1 MKRKIRNPSE
11 RKRLRRA
18 LSVRKKVSGT
28 KERPRMT
35 VFKSA
40 RHIYVSLIDDET
52 GNTLCTV
59 STLTKEVKP
68 ELAGKKKAEQAE
80 HVGKKV
86 AEVAKSK
93 GIEAVVFDRNGWPYH
108 GRVAAL
114 AKGAREGG
122 LQF

>member
-1 MKRKIRNPSE
+1 MKRKIKNSNE

-18 LSVRKKVSGT
+18 LSVKKKISGT

-40 RHIYVSLIDDET
+40 RHIYVSLIDDDS
-52 GNTLCTV
+52 GNTICTV
-59 STLTKEVKP
+59 SSLTKEVKDG
-68 ELAGKKKAEQAE
+68 LTGKKKAERAE
-80 HVGKKV
+80 QIGKKM

-93 GIEAVVFDRNGWPYH
+93 GIEAVIFDRNGWPYH

>member
-1 MKRKIRNPSE
+1 MKRKIKNPSE

-18 LSVRKKVSGT
+18 LSVRKKISGT
-28 KERPRMT
+28 ASRPRMT
-35 VFKSA
+35 IFKSA
-40 RHIYVSLIDDET
+40 RHIYVQLVDDDS
-52 GNTLCTV
+52 GATLCTI
-59 STLTKEVKP
+59 STLTKDVKDA
-68 ELAGKKKAEQAE
+68 LAGKKKSEQAE
-80 HVGKKV
+80 TVGKKV

-93 GIEAVVFDRNGWPYH
+93 GIEAVIFDRNGWPYH

>member
-1 MKRKIRNPSE
+1 MKRKIKNSNE

-28 KERPRMT
+28 AVRPRMT
-35 VFKSA
+35 IFKSA
-40 RHIYVSLIDDET
+40 RHIYVSLIDDDS

-59 STLTKEVKP
+59 SSLTKEVKDG
-68 ELAGKKKAEQAE
+68 LTGKKSERAEQI
-80 HVGKKV
+80 GKKM

>member
-1 MKRKIRNPSE
+1 MKRKIKNPSE
-11 RKRLRRA
+11 KNRLRRA

-35 VFKSA
+35 VFKSS
-40 RHIYVSLIDDET
+40 RHIYVSLIDDDS
-52 GNTLCTV
+52 GNTICTV
-59 STLTKEVKP
+59 STLTKDVKGD
-68 ELAGKKKAEQAE
+68 LNGKKKADQAE
-80 HVGKKV
+80 QIGKKM

>member
-11 RKRLRRA
+11 KNRLRRA

-40 RHIYVSLIDDET
+40 RHIYVSLIDDDT
-52 GNTLCTV
+52 GNTLATI
-59 STLTKEVKP
+59 STLTKDVKG
-68 ELAGKKKAEQAE
+68 ELSGKKKAEQAE
-80 HVGKKV
+80 QIGKKV

>member
-1 MKRKIRNPSE
+1 MKRKIKNPSE
-11 RKRLRRA
+11 KKRLRRA
-18 LSVRKKVSGT
+18 LSVRKKISGT
-28 KERPRMT
+28 AARPRMT

-40 RHIYVSLIDDET
+40 RHMYVQLIDDDSGAT
-52 GNTLCTV
+52 ICTI
-59 STLTKEVKP
+59 STLTKDVKDA
-68 ELAGKKKAEQAE
+68 LSGKKKSEQAE
-80 HVGKKV
+80 TVGKKV

-93 GIEAVVFDRNGWPYH
+93 GIEAVIFDRNGWPYH

>member
-11 RKRLRRA
+11 KKRLRRA

-28 KERPRMT
+28 KDRPRMT
-35 VFKSA
+35 IFKTA
-40 RHIYVSLIDDET
+40 RHIYVSLIDDDT
-52 GNTLCTV
+52 GNTLCAV
-59 STLTKEVKP
+59 STLTKDVKGD
-68 ELAGKKKAEQAE
+68 LSGKKKSEQAE
-80 HVGKKV
+80 QIGKKM

-122 LQF
+122 LSF

>member
-11 RKRLRRA
+11 KKRLRRA

-40 RHIYVSLIDDET
+40 RHIYVSLIDDDS
-52 GNTLCTV
+52 GNTICTV
-59 STLTKEVKP
+59 SSLTKDVKGD
-68 ELAGKKKAEQAE
+68 LTGKKKADQAE
-80 HVGKKV
+80 QIGKRM

-93 GIEAVVFDRNGWPYH
+93 GIEAVIFDRNGWPYH

>member
-1 MKRKIRNPSE
+1 MKRKIKNPSE
-11 RKRLRRA
+11 KKRLRRA

-35 VFKSA
+35 IFKSA
-40 RHIYVSLIDDET
+40 RHIYVSLIDDDS
-52 GNTLCTV
+52 GNTLATI
-59 STLTKEVKP
+59 STLNKDVKAS
-68 ELAGKKKAEQAE
+68 LAGKKKAEQAE
-80 HVGKKV
+80 LVGKQM
-86 AEVAKSK
+86 ADLAKSK

>member
-1 MKRKIRNPSE
+1 MKRKIKNPSE
-11 RKRLRRA
+11 KKRLRRA

-35 VFKSA
+35 VFKSS
-40 RHIYVSLIDDET
+40 RHIYVSLIDDDS
-52 GNTLCTV
+52 GNTICTV
-59 STLTKEVKP
+59 STLTKDVKGD
-68 ELAGKKKAEQAE
+68 LNGKKKADQAE
-80 HVGKKV
+80 QIGKRI

-108 GRVAAL
+108 GRIAAL

>member
-1 MKRKIRNPSE
+1 MKRKIKSE
-11 RKRLRRA
+11 TQKQRLRRA
-18 LSVRKKVSGT
+18 LAVRKKVSGT

-35 VFKSA
+35 VFRSA
-40 RHIYVSLIDDET
+40 RHMYVQLIDDDT
-52 GNTLCTV
+52 GLTIMTV
-59 STLTKEVKP
+59 STLTKDVKDA
-68 ELAGKKKAEQAE
+68 LSGKKKAEQAE
-80 HVGKKV
+80 AVGKKV

-93 GIEAVVFDRNGWPYH
+93 GIEKVVFDRNGWPYH